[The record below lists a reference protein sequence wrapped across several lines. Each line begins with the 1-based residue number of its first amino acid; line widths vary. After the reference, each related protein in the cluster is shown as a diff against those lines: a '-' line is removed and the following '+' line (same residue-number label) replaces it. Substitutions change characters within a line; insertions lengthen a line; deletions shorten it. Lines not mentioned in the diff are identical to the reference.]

1 MTPLLVGPYEVG
13 VQQNLK
19 PFMIPEDAFPN
30 LSNALVFRGRIER
43 KDGYRNVGRL
53 RRILTSVSG
62 TNISSPGAGVVT
74 YSIKTALGIAAS
86 QPNLQLQPGS
96 VDLPITI
103 VIGAPISQTLTD
115 NTGTGVMTITGAG
128 PIILATVNYATG
140 TLSLTFSGASA
151 ASSVTISLDYYPTIP
166 VMGICKQETSSLN
179 TFQPNLFNT
188 IFFDQVYAYR
198 FTSGNFSELPST
210 LPTTW
215 SGSNTQF
222 FWSTNY
228 QRDDSDRDL
237 FWVTNDNPGFQA
249 YQLNLTS
256 GTGHNAFTN
265 QAAGPPS
272 TVNVETAVANIFQ
285 VGDIIYF
292 AGVTGAAAANN
303 LLSGTVTAINVGGN
317 PAKITI
323 SNPGTGVFVNGA
335 VLSGMA
341 ITPNENI
348 SGDGIRYYNQASWVN
363 FNPLTNPINAVLGCL
378 MILPYKDRLVL
389 LNTIEGLDPL
399 LSNVTYNRQRARWSQ
414 NGPAIDVIN
423 GWRDDIVGKGGFIDA
438 PTGEA
443 IVSAGFIKDQLIVYF
458 ERSTW
463 QLVATGNQLL
473 PFVFQRVNAEL
484 GAESTFSA
492 VTFDNGLVAFGN
504 VGVHSCNGVQ
514 TGRIDQQIPDEIY
527 NIHTVNST
535 GSLDDGPKRTFG
547 IRNFLNEC
555 AYFSYAN
562 AVPNTSDANKIS
574 FPNKMM
580 IYNYRNDTFSF
591 FDDNATCLGY
601 FQISSSLQWQNV
613 LWTWD
618 EWLTP
623 WNSGFIQGG
632 LPNVCWGNQ
641 QGFIEVV
648 TTETVSQDNSL
659 TIVSFSS
666 PATDFIQITSPQHNL
681 YANGNDIEG
690 QYVTI
695 SGCIGFTDLNGQS
708 FQIQEVIDADNFTIY
723 TPGITPSGYV
733 GGGLLKV
740 LGNIVIQTKMF
751 TPYWTKGKRY
761 SLKYIDILVDRT
773 ENGEINIDIF
783 VDFSNQIGVSMTNSG
798 QDTSIAPNVLLGN
811 SVISTA
817 PELSPAI
824 GQPVAPYYAFQQFG
838 AQIWKRFYTLATGE
852 TFQVQ
857 LSLNPTQMLIPTIQ
871 NSDIIV
877 HAMIFHFEEEG
888 SFY

>member
-1 MTPLLVGPYEVG
+1 MQPLLVGPYEVG

-30 LSNALVFRGRIER
+30 LNNALVFRGRVER

-53 RRILTSVSG
+53 RRVLTSVAG
-62 TNISSPGAGVVT
+62 TNLSAGGAGNVT
-74 YSIKTALGIAAS
+74 YTFSTALGISAS
-86 QPNLQLQPGS
+86 QPNLQIQPGTIAH
-96 VDLPITI
+96 PITI

-115 NTGTGVMTITGAG
+115 TTGTGTMTITGAG
-128 PIILATVNYATG
+128 PITAASINYALG
-140 TLSLTFSGASA
+140 TLLLTFSGAA
-151 ASSVTISLDYYPTIP
+151 GASSVTISLAYYPTIP
-166 VMGICKQETSSLN
+166 VMGICTQETSSLS

-188 IFFDQVYAYR
+188 IFFDQVYAYQ
-198 FTSGNFSELPST
+198 FTAGNFSELPST

-228 QRDDSDRDL
+228 QKDSAGRDL

-249 YQLNLTS
+249 VAVTLFA
-256 GTGHNAFTN
+256 GA
-265 QAAGPPS
+265 AAGPPS
-272 TVNVETAVANIFQ
+272 TVNVTAAGNNFQ
-285 VGDIIYF
+285 VGDTVYF
-292 AGVTGAAAANN
+292 AGLTGAGAANN
-303 LLSGTVTAINVGGN
+303 LLSGTVTVAGN
-317 PAKITI
+317 PIFTI
-323 SNPGTGVFVNGA
+323 SNPGTGVFSNGA
-335 VLSGMA
+335 ITGGVA

-348 SGDGIRYYNQASWVN
+348 SGDGIRYYNQLTWTN
-363 FNPLTNPINAVLGCL
+363 FNPLTNPVNAVLGCL
-378 MILPYKDRLVL
+378 IILPYKDRLVL
-389 LNTIEGLDPL
+389 LNTIEGLDPSL
-399 LSNVTYNRQRARWSQ
+399 MSITYNRQRARWSQ
-414 NGPAIDVIN
+414 NGSVIDVVN
-423 GWRDDIVGKGGFIDA
+423 GWRDDIVGRGGFVDA

-463 QLVATGNQLL
+463 QLVYTGNELL
-473 PFVFQRVNAEL
+473 PFVFQRINAEL

-504 VGVHSCNGVQ
+504 VGVHACNGVQ

-527 NIHTVNST
+527 NIHTVN
-535 GSLDDGPKRTFG
+535 GSGTQDDGPKRTFG

-562 AVPNTSDANKIS
+562 AVPNTSDTNKIS

-580 IYNYRNDTFSF
+580 IYNYRNETFSF

-601 FQISSSLQWQNV
+601 FQVAASLQWQNV
-613 LWTWD
+613 TWTWD
-618 EWLTP
+618 EWLSP

-632 LPNVCWGNQ
+632 IPNICFGNQ

-648 TTETVSQDNSL
+648 TTDIISQDNSL
-659 TIVSFSS
+659 TVLQFTNPS
-666 PATDFIQITSPQHNL
+666 AGFIQVNSPQHNL
-681 YANGNDIEG
+681 YTG
-690 QYVTI
+690 QYI
-695 SGCIGFTDLNGQS
+695 QINGGIGFTALNGLS
-708 FQIQEVIDADNFTIY
+708 FQIDNVVDANNFI
-723 TPGITPSGYV
+723 IQSSAVVSGYV
-733 GGGLLKV
+733 GGALITV
-740 LGNIVIQTKMF
+740 LGNILVQTKVF

-761 SLKYIDILVDRT
+761 SLKYIDILLDRT
-773 ENGEINIDIF
+773 ENGEINVDVF
-783 VDFSNQIGVSMTNSG
+783 VDFSNQIGVSMTNASAG
-798 QDTSIAPNVLLGN
+798 ASIAPNILLGN
-811 SVISTA
+811 SVVSTA
-817 PELSPAI
+817 PEVPPGV

-838 AQIWKRFYTLATGE
+838 EQIWKRFYTWATGE

-857 LSLNPTQMLIPTIQ
+857 LSLNSMEMLTPTIQ
-871 NSDIIV
+871 TSDVIL